1 MKLHV
6 RVWTPLYA
14 TWKINDGLFFQ
25 CTLQGKVGSFMIE
38 QLDINFTVG
47 NHSNMSDSFFG
58 DIRRV
63 ITMGHGYNKYY
74 RREIPTFGIDYK
86 GYKGS
91 GTNIITLYK

>member
-1 MKLHV
+1 MQHGKLTTV
-6 RVWTPLYA
+6 Y
-14 TWKINDGLFFQ
+14 FFQ

-63 ITMGHGYNKYY
+63 ITLGHGYNKYY
-74 RREIPTFGIDYK
+74 RQEIPTFGINYK
-86 GYKGS
+86 G
-91 GTNIITLYK
+91 